1 MPFNHVNNFFILLK
15 RCKLFVNIFTEIQ
28 LRNRDMIETLSH
40 NYANRDILTQI
51 LHAFVAEYRNPSI
64 LMKDFFNFT
73 CASCLASFNNSEV
86 NNP

>member
-15 RCKLFVNIFTEIQ
+15 RCKLFVNIFIEIK
-28 LRNRDMIETLSH
+28 LRNRDMIKTLSH

>member
-15 RCKLFVNIFTEIQ
+15 RSKFFVNIFIETQ

-64 LMKDFFNFT
+64 LMKDFST
-73 CASCLASFNNSEV
+73 SLARRAWCPFIILR
-86 NNP
+86 